1 MTPPA
6 SPRKPTA
13 GERLRLRQA
22 SSASDGQL
30 HTTVSRRLVES
41 MLRAGWVYGED
52 PDGFRLIDADTL
64 GPSGVAYWK
73 ITCSGRWA
81 ALTRAQRRT
90 LLALADED
98 GDGGGQVRDVGLT
111 TAAVQV
117 LVRYGLAAD
126 NAPHRP
132 VRRTPL
138 GTRVVTACAAGPDA

>member
-1 MTPPA
+1 MTPPD

-30 HTTVSRRLVES
+30 HETVSRRLVES

-52 PDGFRLIDADTL
+52 PDGFRLSDADTL
-64 GPSGVAYWK
+64 GPSGVACWK
-73 ITCSGRWA
+73 ITYSGRWA
-81 ALTRAQRRT
+81 ALTRAERRT
-90 LLALADED
+90 LLTLAD
-98 GDGGGQVRDVGLT
+98 GDGGRQVGDVGLT

-126 NAPHRP
+126 RAPHRP

-138 GTRVVTACAAGPDA
+138 GTRVVRACAAGLDA

>member
-1 MTPPA
+1 MTPPD

-30 HTTVSRRLVES
+30 HKTVSRRLVES

-52 PDGFRLIDADTL
+52 PDGFRLSDADTL
-64 GPSGVAYWK
+64 GPSGVACWK
-73 ITCSGRWA
+73 ITYSGRWA

-90 LLALADED
+90 LLALAD
-98 GDGGGQVRDVGLT
+98 GDGGGQVGDVGLT

-126 NAPHRP
+126 RAPHRP
-132 VRRTPL
+132 VRRTRL
-138 GTRVVTACAAGPDA
+138 GTRVVTACAAGLDA